1 MRKIFLYILFFI
13 VNTHF
18 VWAQIDTSSR
28 IPATKAELD
37 SISAL
42 PDYEKMLFFKNI
54 CWESRWYN
62 SKAALKYGNEALK
75 LAKDLDETGQEASIL
90 NYLGVVYRNMNN
102 YPVALEYFFKA
113 KQLAKEH
120 NLFTEEAYAYNNIG
134 DIYNREDNYNAATEN
149 INEALKLFT
158 LDSNK
163 AGMAYCN
170 NQLGKVMMNTE
181 DDSLAL
187 THFFKTLELRKSLN
201 DTGKMAV
208 AYNSIGEI
216 YHLQGKLDTAKSYY
230 EESMKLLQGGD
241 DYRSVCVY
249 HQNVGRYYM
258 QLDSLGKA
266 ENNLKKSF
274 ELSIHYEFNDV
285 GSKTALLLSN
295 VYSREKEFEK
305 AFYFLNYHKNLSDSL
320 TQEEN
325 AAKVAR
331 MEMQHRYD
339 AELKERE
346 IIELRNYAILSFVII
361 IVLSIAVGLYRINII
376 KQKANTKLAEKTEK
390 IVEQQEELKV
400 YYDELKE
407 SNQAKDKFFSIIAHD
422 LKNPFNA
429 ISGFAE
435 LILVDLDEKSYEN
448 IKRSAE
454 IIQKASEQNYNLLT
468 NLLEWARSQTGEI
481 KYSPENFKISSLID
495 NIIEQQISAA
505 AQKSIEIKNNI
516 EDYEIFADMNMLHT
530 VFRNL
535 LSNAIKYSFPKKS
548 IHLNAELNGTNIQF
562 SIRDEGTGIQKN
574 NLKRLFNVGRTLSI
588 PGTNEETGTGLGL
601 VLCKEFIEK
610 HNGEIWVE
618 STLGEGTTF
627 YFTIP
632 MKS

>member
-1 MRKIFLYILFFI
+1 MRKSLLYILLFI
-13 VNTHF
+13 VNIHF
-18 VWAQIDTSSR
+18 VWAQIDTSNR
-28 IPATKAELD
+28 LPVTKSGLD
-37 SISAL
+37 SINSL
-42 PDYEKMLFFKNI
+42 SDYEKMLFFKKV

-62 SKAALKYGNEALK
+62 SKAALKYGNKALK
-75 LAKDLDETGQEASIL
+75 LAQDLEATDQEASIL

-102 YPVALEYFFKA
+102 YPIALEYFFNA
-113 KQLAKEH
+113 KQLAKE
-120 NLFTEEAYAYNNIG
+120 NKLFTEEAYAYNNIG

-149 INEALKLFT
+149 INEALKLFS

-170 NQLGKVMMNTE
+170 NQLGKVMMNMGK
-181 DDSLAL
+181 DSLAL
-187 THFFKTLELRKSLN
+187 SHFFKTFKLRKSLT

-216 YHLQGKLDTAKSYY
+216 YHLQGKLDSAKRYY

-241 DYRSVCVY
+241 DYRSVCIY
-249 HQNVGRYYM
+249 HQNAGRYYM
-258 QLDSLGKA
+258 QFDSLGKA

-274 ELSIHYEFNDV
+274 DLSLHYEFNDV
-285 GSKTALLLSN
+285 SSKTALLLSN
-295 VYSREKEFEK
+295 VYYKEKDYEK
-305 AFYFLNYHKNLSDSL
+305 AFYFLNFHKNLSDSI

-339 AELKERE
+339 EELKERE

-376 KQKANTKLAEKTEK
+376 KQKANIKLAEKTEK
-390 IVEQQEELKV
+390 IVEQQEELQV
-400 YYDELKE
+400 YYEELKE
-407 SNQAKDKFFSIIAHD
+407 TNQAKDKFFSIIAHD

-435 LILVDLDEKSYEN
+435 LILADLDDKSYEN
-448 IKRSAE
+448 IKRSAK

-481 KYSPENFKISSLID
+481 KFSPENFKISSLID

-505 AQKSIEIKNNI
+505 AQKNIEIKNNI
-516 EDYEIFADMNMLHT
+516 EDYEMFADMNMLHT

-535 LSNAIKYSFPKKS
+535 LSNAIKYSFPKKA
-548 IHLNAELNGTNIQF
+548 IHLDAMMNGSKIQF
-562 SIRDEGTGIQKN
+562 SIRDEGTGIEKN
-574 NLKRLFNVGRTLSI
+574 NLERLFDVGRTLSM
-588 PGTNEETGTGLGL
+588 PGTNDETGTGLGL

-610 HNGEIWVE
+610 HNGKIWIE
-618 STLGEGTTF
+618 SALGEGTTF

-632 MKS
+632 TNA